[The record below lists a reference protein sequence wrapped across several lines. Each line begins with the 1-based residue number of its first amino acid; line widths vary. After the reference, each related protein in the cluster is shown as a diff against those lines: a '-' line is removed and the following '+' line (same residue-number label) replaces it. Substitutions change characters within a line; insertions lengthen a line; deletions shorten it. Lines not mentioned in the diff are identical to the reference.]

1 MEPEAARQRSCP
13 VASVLD
19 NDHLL
24 EVILHSLDSPTWLV
38 RAALVS
44 TRWLRGARASNPD
57 LLTRFRERCPPRIIA
72 LHSAPDGHI
81 AVPVPPELA
90 TAARLVC
97 QTLASSYY
105 VCDCLDGRLLVGNDD
120 DDDTYDV
127 RRLLHSKPER
137 RRPSPPKSMSVSFSS
152 MPGKPKC
159 YRERILRLLDCED
172 NSHDD
177 TSCVCFY
184 LAYNS
189 VELCFVLR
197 DTISVREV
205 CGHLNVEKWEPD
217 DGDTAPVEVVL
228 VGDDAEFV
236 IFNIVASEIVC
247 CMQVRNRVVEKI
259 SRLFA
264 WRPCSPDRR
273 PPLLLLSLG
282 PSVVRSGAAPP
293 RAAAACPASTM
304 KPPTAATRDASG
316 SNSGSSA
323 SKRRLFLEPVLPVN
337 TSTLPPTATPG
348 SRRSRASQDLGLC
361 RQGPCPVASVL
372 GDDNLLAEILHR
384 LDSPTW
390 LVRAALVST
399 RWLSSAS
406 NPDFLRRFRERCPP
420 RILALCLAEH
430 GEFQVPGPPE
440 LAAAARRALATLA
453 RSDVRD
459 GLNGR
464 LLVEIDDG
472 DPVTYNTY
480 AIRSLLHL
488 ARDRPLPSPPNSIS
502 GSLVR
507 GGFGRC
513 QCRFLRLLECEDN
526 GGDDISCVC
535 FDLAYDS
542 VELCVEFSI
551 LRSGVWGAQHCP
563 VTEFRQD
570 TMDTLGAQ
578 MLLVGS
584 KFYMMTTLG
593 YILGLDLTTASFFT
607 VQLPDELLNNRTL
620 KFSRAQDFGLYLV
633 GAKGFQLCVW
643 HSDGVGQFVLVD
655 TISVREACGHLNVRK
670 WKPHDGCRAPVKV
683 ALVGDNAEFM
693 MFDIVASAIVCCMQ
707 VRNRVV
713 EKVAERVL
721 LHKKTFRP
729 ITMVWPPIFPVRDKE
744 VKNSESSYP

>member
-1 MEPEAARQRSCP
+1 MTNRSVPLTAGQPAPTPHPHGVQC
-13 VASVLD
+13 
-19 NDHLL
+19 LL
-24 EVILHSLDSPTWLV
+24 
-38 RAALVS
+38 
-44 TRWLRGARASNPD
+44 
-57 LLTRFRERCPPRIIA
+57 
-72 LHSAPDGHI
+72 
-81 AVPVPPELA
+81 
-90 TAARLVC
+90 
-97 QTLASSYY
+97 QTLAAVHSSQQSPIA
-105 VCDCLDGRLLVGNDD
+105 DTRPRLV
-120 DDDTYDV
+120 
-127 RRLLHSKPER
+127 
-137 RRPSPPKSMSVSFSS
+137 
-152 MPGKPKC
+152 
-159 YRERILRLLDCED
+159 
-172 NSHDD
+172 
-177 TSCVCFY
+177 
-184 LAYNS
+184 
-189 VELCFVLR
+189 
-197 DTISVREV
+197 
-205 CGHLNVEKWEPD
+205 
-217 DGDTAPVEVVL
+217 
-228 VGDDAEFV
+228 
-236 IFNIVASEIVC
+236 
-247 CMQVRNRVVEKI
+247 QI

-361 RQGPCPVASVL
+361 VSNSSASASPTPASSPPTDTPSLPSIGGSGGGASDGGGSSGNAGGGGSVVAGGGGSSVVAAGGGVDKKIGSVVGDLEVIEAIASKLAPQDDDVADSDEEVAEAETKRQGPCPVASVL